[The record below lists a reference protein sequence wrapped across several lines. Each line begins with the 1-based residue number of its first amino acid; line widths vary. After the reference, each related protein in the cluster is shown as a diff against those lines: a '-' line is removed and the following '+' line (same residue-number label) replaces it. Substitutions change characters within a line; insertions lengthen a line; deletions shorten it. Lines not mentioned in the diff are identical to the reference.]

1 MKILICNDDGIHAE
15 GIRVLAE
22 SLARKPEHEV
32 YVVAPERER
41 SATGHSLTLHKPLRV
56 EPVAPPGN
64 VKGAW
69 MTTGTPSD
77 CVKLAVMEILSSPPD
92 LVISGINHGSNL
104 GGEVLYSGTVAGAM
118 EGAFLDIP
126 SIAVSQ
132 LTDNKMVMNYA
143 AAAEV
148 IQRLLD
154 VYPKAHLSRR
164 SLLNVNVPNLP
175 FNELKGTLV
184 TELGVRLY
192 DDRFEKRIDP
202 RGRTY
207 YWLAG
212 QALDADEA
220 ENSDAWAVNEGMVS
234 ITPISFNMTDRKT
247 MEKLIHLPELRSMVD
262 LRQHGPV
269 HHQSAHRETQKEA
282 QKEAQK
288 KAQKEAQK
296 EH

>member
-1 MKILICNDDGIHAE
+1 MKILICNDDGIRAE

-22 SLARKPEHEV
+22 SLAMRPEHEV

-56 EPVAPPGN
+56 EAVAPPGN

-77 CVKLAVMEILSSPPD
+77 CVKLAVMEILSSPPE

-132 LTDNKMVMNYA
+132 LTDNKMVMHYA
-143 AAAEV
+143 TAAEV
-148 IQRLLD
+148 IQRLLE
-154 VYPKAHLSRR
+154 VYPKAHLSKR

-175 FNELKGTLV
+175 FSELKGTRI

-192 DDRFEKRIDP
+192 DDRFEKRVDP
-202 RGRTY
+202 RGRSY

-212 QALDADEA
+212 EALDADEA
-220 ENSDAWAVNEGMVS
+220 ENSDAWAVMKGFVS

-247 MEKLIHLPELRSMVD
+247 MEKLTHLPELRTMVD
-262 LRQHGPV
+262 HRNHDAV
-269 HHQSAHRETQKEA
+269 HHQHAYKDVN
-282 QKEAQK
+282 
-288 KAQKEAQK
+288 K

>member
-1 MKILICNDDGIHAE
+1 LKILICNDDGIHAE

-32 YVVAPERER
+32 YVIAPERER

-56 EPVAPPGN
+56 EAVAPPGN

-104 GGEVLYSGTVAGAM
+104 GSEVLYSGTVAGAM

-132 LTDNKMVMNYA
+132 MTDNKMVTHLA

-175 FNELKGTLV
+175 VSELKGTSI

-192 DDRFEKRIDP
+192 DDRFEKRVDP
-202 RGRTY
+202 RGRSY

-212 QALDADEA
+212 EALEADEA
-220 ENSDAWAVNEGMVS
+220 ENSDAWAVMKGFVS

-247 MEKLIHLPELRSMVD
+247 MEKLTHLPELRTMVEHRHHD
-262 LRQHGPV
+262 V
-269 HHQSAHRETQKEA
+269 HHQHAHKDA
-282 QKEAQK
+282 G
-288 KAQKEAQK
+288 K

>member
-22 SLARKPEHEV
+22 WLARRPEHEV

-56 EPVAPPGN
+56 EPVTPPGN

-92 LVISGINHGSNL
+92 LVLSGINHGSNL
-104 GGEVLYSGTVAGAM
+104 GSEVLYSGTVAGAM

-126 SIAVSQ
+126 SIAISQ
-132 LTDNKMVMNYA
+132 LTDHKMVMHYA

-148 IQRLLD
+148 VQRLLD
-154 VYPKAHLSRR
+154 VFPKAHLSKH
-164 SLLNVNVPNLP
+164 SLLNVNIPNVP
-175 FNELKGTLV
+175 FNELRGTMI

-192 DDRFEKRIDP
+192 DDKFEKRVDP
-202 RGRTY
+202 RGRSY

-212 QALDADEA
+212 QAVEKDET
-220 ENSDAWAVNEGMVS
+220 EHSDAWAVAQKMVS

-247 MEKLIHLPELRSMVD
+247 MEKLSHLPDVRKLVEQKSD
-262 LRQHGPV
+262 APQHA
-269 HHQSAHRETQKEA
+269 HKSHSESA
-282 QKEAQK
+282 
-288 KAQKEAQK
+288 K

>member
-1 MKILICNDDGIHAE
+1 M
-15 GIRVLAE
+15 LAE
-22 SLARKPEHEV
+22 WLARRPEHEI

-92 LVISGINHGSNL
+92 LVISGINNGSNL

-132 LTDNKMVMNYA
+132 LTDHKMGMNFP

-148 IQRLLD
+148 VQRLLD
-154 VYPKAHLSRR
+154 VFPKAHLSRR
-164 SLLNVNVPNLP
+164 SLLNVNVPNRP
-175 FNELKGTLV
+175 FADLKGTV
-184 TELGVRLY
+184 ITELGVRLY
-192 DDRFEKRIDP
+192 NDQFEKRTDP
-202 RGRTY
+202 RGRSY

-212 QALDADEA
+212 EALEADEA
-220 ENSDAWAVNEGMVS
+220 ENSDVWAVSKGFVS

-247 MEKLIHLPELRSMVD
+247 VEKLTHLPEIKTLVG
-262 LRQHGPV
+262 HEHKPHAKA
-269 HHQSAHRETQKEA
+269 HHSAPHDA
-282 QKEAQK
+282 H
-288 KAQKEAQK
+288 K

>member
-1 MKILICNDDGIHAE
+1 LKILICNDDGIHAE

-56 EPVAPPGN
+56 EPVAAAGN

-104 GGEVLYSGTVAGAM
+104 GSEVLYSGTVAGAM

-132 LTDNKMVMNYA
+132 LTDNKMVMNFS

-154 VYPKAHLSRR
+154 VYPRAHLSKR

-175 FNELKGTLV
+175 FAELKGTSV

-192 DDRFEKRIDP
+192 DDRFEKRVDP
-202 RGRTY
+202 RGRSY
-207 YWLAG
+207 YWLSG

-220 ENSDAWAVNEGMVS
+220 ENSDAWAVMRGFVS

-247 MEKLIHLPELRSMVD
+247 MEKLTHLTELRTMVEH
-262 LRQHGPV
+262 RPQGPA
-269 HHQSAHRETQKEA
+269 HQGRSHKNAG
-282 QKEAQK
+282 
-288 KAQKEAQK
+288 K

>member
-22 SLARKPEHEV
+22 WLARKPEHEV

-77 CVKLAVMEILSSPPD
+77 CVKLAVMEILSSRPD
-92 LVISGINHGSNL
+92 LVLSGINRGSNL
-104 GGEVLYSGTVAGAM
+104 GSEVLYSGTVAGAM

-132 LTDNKMVMNYA
+132 LTDHKMAMNYE

-154 VYPKAHLSRR
+154 VFPKAHLSKH
-164 SLLNVNVPNLP
+164 SLLNVNVPNVP
-175 FNELKGTLV
+175 FHELKGTSI

-192 DDRFEKRIDP
+192 DDKFEKRIDP
-202 RGRTY
+202 RGRSY

-212 QALDADEA
+212 EAMEA
-220 ENSDAWAVNEGMVS
+220 EETEHSDAWAVSQIMVS

-247 MEKLIHLPELRSMVD
+247 MEKLSHLPDIRTLV
-262 LRQHGPV
+262 
-269 HHQSAHRETQKEA
+269 AHRPDAHMHKVHSDA
-282 QKEAQK
+282 P
-288 KAQKEAQK
+288 K